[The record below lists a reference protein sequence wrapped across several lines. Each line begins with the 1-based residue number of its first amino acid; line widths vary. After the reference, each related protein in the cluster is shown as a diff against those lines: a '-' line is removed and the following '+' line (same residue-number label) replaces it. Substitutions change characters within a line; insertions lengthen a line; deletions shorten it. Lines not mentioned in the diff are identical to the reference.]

1 MGESRV
7 CTLHWFLTWIRL
19 FTKTKNKTK
28 KTHKTQENTNMW
40 LNFLKSMVWG
50 QLEFYSELP
59 GKQLDGE
66 T

>member
-1 MGESRV
+1 MHTSLV
-7 CTLHWFLTWIRL
+7 FNLDKTVYKNK
-19 FTKTKNKTK
+19 KTKQK
-28 KTHKTQENTNMW
+28 KPHKTQENTNMW

-50 QLEFYSELP
+50 QLEFYSKLP